1 MSETPVMPEADME
14 PIVIVFSDGRRFT
27 LGQEITAR
35 IWEEVKCG
43 RYSGPQELITLALEA
58 FFEREAESA
67 RTSDL

>member
-1 MSETPVMPEADME
+1 MSETPVMQEADLE
-14 PIVIVFSDGRRFT
+14 PIVLVFSDGTRFT

-58 FFEREAESA
+58 FFAREAKSA
-67 RTSDL
+67 RAS